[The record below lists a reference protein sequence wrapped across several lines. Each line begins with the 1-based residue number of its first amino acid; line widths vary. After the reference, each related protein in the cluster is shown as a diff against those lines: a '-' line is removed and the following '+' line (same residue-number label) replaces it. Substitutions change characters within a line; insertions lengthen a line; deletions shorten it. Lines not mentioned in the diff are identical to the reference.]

1 MPKTSSSGPAP
12 GRLVLFDLDA
22 QRFGFRIDNLIEIG
36 TVGAARSASDLPGYI
51 SGIALSRGREVP
63 ILDLR
68 ALLGFSARP
77 LSPSTP
83 LIVMRVGAQAIG
95 LAVDTV
101 SNIHTPVG
109 AWHPFP
115 KGAVPEDLNPY
126 TAVTRIEDDLLLI
139 LDEQMLLPVARAEKE
154 AA

>member
-1 MPKTSSSGPAP
+1 MSQTSTSGP
-12 GRLVLFDLDA
+12 GRLVLFDLNA

-36 TVGAARSASDLPGYI
+36 TVGAARPASDLPAYV
-51 SGIALSRGREVP
+51 SGITVSRGREVP

-68 ALLGFSARP
+68 AILGLPPRR
-77 LSPSTP
+77 LSPTTP

-101 SNIHTPVG
+101 SNIHTAPG
-109 AWHPFP
+109 TWHQFP
-115 KGAVPEDLNPY
+115 AGAVPEDRNPY
-126 TAVTRIEDDLLLI
+126 TAVTRIDDHLLLI
-139 LDEQMLLPVARAEKE
+139 LDEQMLLSIARAVKE

>member
-1 MPKTSSSGPAP
+1 MPETSSSGHR
-12 GRLVLFDLDA
+12 RLVLFDLNA
-22 QRFGFRIDNLIEIG
+22 QRFGFRIDNLVEIG
-36 TVGAARSASDLPGYI
+36 TVGTARPASDLPGYI
-51 SGIALSRGREVP
+51 SGITLSRGREVP

-68 ALLGFSARP
+68 AILGLPARR

-101 SNIHTPVG
+101 SNIHAAPGT
-109 AWHPFP
+109 WHPFP
-115 KGAVPEDLNPY
+115 AGAVPEDRNPY
-126 TAVTRIEDDLLLI
+126 TAVTRVDDDLLLI
-139 LDEQMLLPVARAEKE
+139 LDEQRLLPIARAVKE